1 MTRELSNFLDGI
13 DISEFLE
20 HDRSFEDIMDEVD
33 AIYGDEYMNKNDE
46 WMFADC
52 SQEDFADYVYK
63 VYGVKHYE
71 RSILFVR

>member
-1 MTRELSNFLDGI
+1 MTKELINYLDGI
-13 DISEFLE
+13 DISDFLE
-20 HDRSFEDIMDEVD
+20 HDRSFEDIMDELD
-33 AIYGDEYMNKNDE
+33 AIYGDEYMNKNGE